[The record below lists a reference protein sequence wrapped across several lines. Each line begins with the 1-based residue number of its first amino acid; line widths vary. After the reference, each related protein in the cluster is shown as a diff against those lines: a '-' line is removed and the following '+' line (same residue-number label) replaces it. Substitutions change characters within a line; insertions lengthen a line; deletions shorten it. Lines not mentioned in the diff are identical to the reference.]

1 LTLSWYLLKFT
12 QYYFNDTQYIFSIL
26 GEDTKNKNM
35 INITPEAA
43 TAVQNLLAQQEQ
55 EDAALRI
62 YITGVG

>member
-1 LTLSWYLLKFT
+1 
-12 QYYFNDTQYIFSIL
+12 
-26 GEDTKNKNM
+26 M